1 MNLSSILRL
10 IFSEKSF
17 LEAELTHIEKLR
29 SEGKAYPPADE
40 FRAEALTRIKE
51 KRKNLLKSA
60 AWVLFL
66 VASGAFLAL
75 AINEYLKVPMN
86 CVLVLRAFSVL
97 CIAWAVWSKL
107 GDIETF
113 KKETL
118 LEKTSQYIWKF
129 FYSFGVFLGSLALFL
144 VATANA

>member
-1 MNLSSILRL
+1 MLKL

-17 LEAELTHIEKLR
+17 LEAELLHIEKLR
-29 SEGKAYPPADE
+29 GEGKAYQPAEE
-40 FRAEALTRIKE
+40 FRAEALNRLKK
-51 KRKNLLKSA
+51 KRKNLLKSS

-66 VASGAFLAL
+66 IASGAILAL
-75 AINEYLKVPMN
+75 TINEYIEVPIK
-86 CVLVLRAFSVL
+86 CVLLLRAFSVF

-107 GDIETF
+107 GDVETF

-118 LEKTSQYIWKF
+118 SEQTSQYIWKF

-144 VATANA
+144 VGTTNA